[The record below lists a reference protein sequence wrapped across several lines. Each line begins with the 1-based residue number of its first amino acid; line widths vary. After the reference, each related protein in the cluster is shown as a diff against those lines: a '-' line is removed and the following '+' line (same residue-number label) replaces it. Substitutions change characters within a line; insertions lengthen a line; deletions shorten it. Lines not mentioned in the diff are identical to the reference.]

1 MWLIDHFS
9 VSVFPF
15 AMSRPGRERRF
26 SQAPLFSRQSF
37 PFFSWR
43 RIYFGNKNGEREALL
58 RSLSSGVLAAAVGLF
73 QFFFSYLIGIDKSV
87 KIWENLA
94 PYFLGNSF
102 GKIVAANSSW
112 LVNIGGETRM
122 RAFGFFPDP
131 HNFAFFVNL
140 CLFAG
145 LGYFFSQEKSGVQ
158 NMDWCGRGT

>member
-1 MWLIDHFS
+1 MAADIF
-9 VSVFPF
+9 
-15 AMSRPGRERRF
+15 REEI
-26 SQAPLFSRQSF
+26 
-37 PFFSWR
+37 WR
-43 RIYFGNKNGEREALL
+43 KRALVTIII
-58 RSLSSGVLAAAVGLF
+58 GGTIAAAVGIF
-73 QFFFSYLIGIDKSV
+73 QFLFSFVIGLDKSV

-145 LGYFFSQEKSGVQ
+145 LGYFFFQKKTVPKIWIGAG
-158 NMDWCGRGT
+158 CGG